1 MPPPNPP
8 PYDTSIFGTSHPPL
22 SARHGVQAARRPP
35 HNSGPMFNPH
45 TRINDAINS
54 LCAIRHSMSELE
66 TQHRSVLETK
76 DAEMATLQQRF
87 KNKDAEMATLQQRF
101 NDLNTLHR
109 STKARIDEKVLLQ
122 GKLQNDMKILKRE
135 LAAEKAKKGI
145 VDQDMEKRLGEARQ
159 ENGLLTAKV
168 AGLEK
173 ELADERAR
181 GKENRDAK
189 RELEVMKTKLADMVK
204 GEKVKVEVV
213 E

>member
-1 MPPPNPP
+1 MPPQNPPPN
-8 PYDTSIFGTSHPPL
+8 DTSIFGTYFPP
-22 SARHGVQAARRPP
+22 SARHGVQANRRLP

-45 TRINDAINS
+45 TRINEAING

-66 TQHRSVLETK
+66 TQHRNALETK
-76 DAEMATLQQRF
+76 DAEMATLRQSF
-87 KNKDAEMATLQQRF
+87 KN
-101 NDLNTLHR
+101 LNTLQR
-109 STKARIDEKVLLQ
+109 TTKARIDNKVLLQ
-122 GKLQNDMKILKRE
+122 GKLQNDIKILKRE
-135 LAAEKAKKGI
+135 LAAEKAKKGV
-145 VDQDMEKRLGEARQ
+145 VDNDMEKRLIEVRQ

-189 RELEVMKTKLADMVK
+189 KELEVMKTKLADMVK
-204 GEKVKVEVV
+204 GEKVKIEVV

>member
-8 PYDTSIFGTSHPPL
+8 PYDTSIFGTYLPL
-22 SARHGVQAARRPP
+22 SARHGVQAARRLP

-45 TRINDAINS
+45 TRINEAINS
-54 LCAIRHSMSELE
+54 LCAFRHSMSELE
-66 TQHRSVLETK
+66 TQHRSALETK

-87 KNKDAEMATLQQRF
+87 NG
-101 NDLNTLHR
+101 LNTLHR
-109 STKARIDEKVLLQ
+109 STKARIDDKVLLQ

-145 VDQDMEKRLGEARQ
+145 VDEDMEKRLGELRQ

-204 GEKVKVEVV
+204 GEKVKIEVV